1 MSEPMTST
9 LTISAAT
16 LGVSGVTLAVLG
28 VDYFSLLGGF
38 AGTIL
43 AVAWAT
49 ETQTRRRLALESILS
64 TYIGALIGT
73 VLYMVAKGL
82 VPALGL
88 GGVALLV
95 LASIV
100 GALYFKRLLRGL
112 GDRMLYEI
120 EQREAPPK
128 VTPASEVTK

>member
-1 MSEPMTST
+1 MNEPLTPIVST
-9 LTISAAT
+9 LA
-16 LGVSGVTLAVLG
+16 VSGVTLAVLG

-38 AGTIL
+38 IGTLL

-49 ETQTRRRLALESILS
+49 ETQTRRRLALESVLS

-73 VLYMVAKGL
+73 VLYLVAKGI

-95 LASIV
+95 LASVV

-112 GDRMLYEI
+112 GDRMMAEI
-120 EQREAPPK
+120 EQRAAPSKP
-128 VTPASEVTK
+128 TPEVKE